1 MVKKEKYAVK
11 RKEYNSDK
19 TFVQI
24 KKDIHSMLKTYCK
37 DNNIKIKDFLEKI
50 ILENI

>member
-1 MVKKEKYAVK
+1 MVEKEKYAVK

-24 KKDIHSMLKTYCK
+24 KKDTHSKLKKYCK
-37 DNNIKIKDFLEKI
+37 DNNIKIKDFLEKV
-50 ILENI
+50 ILDNI